1 MNILISPQ
9 AFKGSISA
17 IEVANN
23 IEKGIIKANP
33 NHNII
38 KLPVADGGD
47 DTLDTLVE
55 VTNGK
60 IFETTATGPDG
71 KNIKTKWGALGDN
84 KTAVIEMAQISGLA
98 LMNRNKLEPLTYTT
112 YGMGEIIK
120 ECLDYGFNNFIIGIG
135 GSATNDGGLGMAE
148 ALGAILKD
156 KNNKQIKRGIKGLS
170 SLNTIDLKD
179 IDKRIYNSSFQIAC
193 DVNNPL
199 YGPNGAT
206 HIFGPQKGFK
216 SEEIELIDSYM
227 KNYGNLIDSISKKE
241 ISNHPGSGAAGGIGA
256 AAMYFLNA
264 KLKSG
269 SEIILDYLD
278 FAKHCQN
285 IDLII
290 TGEGQ
295 IDFQTINN
303 KAPIAVARI
312 AQKYKIP
319 VFAICGILGKDY
331 QKVYKEGIKK
341 IYPLCKNEKEIEFAI
356 NNADKLI
363 TENAYQIIKDN
374 FI

>member
-47 DTLDTLVE
+47 NTLDTLVE
-55 VTNGK
+55 VTKGK
-60 IFETTATGPDG
+60 IYETTATGPDG
-71 KNIKTKWGALGDN
+71 KKIKTKWGALGDN
-84 KTAVIEMAQISGLA
+84 KTAVIEMAKISGLT
-98 LMNRNKLEPLTYTT
+98 LMDRNNLKPYTYTT
-112 YGMGEIIK
+112 YGMGEVIK
-120 ECLDYGFNNFIIGIG
+120 ECLNYGFNNFIIGIG

-156 KNNKQIKRGIKGLS
+156 KNNKPIKRGIIGLG
-170 SLNTIDLKD
+170 SLNTIDLKN
-179 IDKRIYNSSFQIAC
+179 IDKRIRNSSFQIAC

-206 HIFGPQKGFK
+206 YIFGPQKGFNSK
-216 SEEIELIDSYM
+216 EIELIDSYM

-241 ISNHPGSGAAGGIGA
+241 ISKHPGSGAAGGIGA

-264 KLKSG
+264 KLNSG
-269 SEIILDYLD
+269 SGIVLDYLE
-278 FAKHCQN
+278 FTKHCQN
-285 IDLII
+285 IDIVI

-312 AQKYKIP
+312 AKKHQIP

-341 IYPLCKNEKEIEFAI
+341 IYPLCNNEKDIEYSI
-356 NNADKLI
+356 NNANKLI
-363 TENAYQIIKDN
+363 QDKAYSIIKDN

>member
-55 VTNGK
+55 VTKGK
-60 IFETTATGPDG
+60 IFETTATGPSG
-71 KNIKTKWGALGDN
+71 VKIKTKWGALGDN
-84 KTAVIEMAQISGLA
+84 KTAVIEMAKISGLA
-98 LMNRNKLEPLTYTT
+98 LLDRNKLKPYKYTT
-112 YGMGEIIK
+112 YGIGEIIK
-120 ECLDYGFNNFIIGIG
+120 ECLDYNFNNFIIGIG

-206 HIFGPQKGFK
+206 HIFGPQKGLN
-216 SEEIELIDSYM
+216 SDEIKLIDSYM

-341 IYPLCKNEKEIEFAI
+341 IYPLSKNEKEIEFAI
-356 NNADKLI
+356 NNASKLI
-363 TENAYQIIKDN
+363 AENAYQIMKDN